1 MKIRPKIAILVG
13 RSLFTDGIISRLE
26 RSYSQVSFKTI
37 SLFSPNLFAEIVAF
51 SPDIMLMDQQNP
63 EFMSRLQSK
72 LSPVMPRLK
81 VVIVGRE
88 VSRAQV
94 IQWNEYPASNVGD
107 LLKVI
112 GSLFEG
118 DQNFVSETPR

>member
-13 RSLFTDGIISRLE
+13 KSLFTDGIISRLE

-37 SLFSPNLFAEIVAF
+37 SLFSPNLVAEIIAF
-51 SPDIMLMDQQNP
+51 APDIMLMDQRDP
-63 EFMSRLQSK
+63 SFMTRLQSR
-72 LSPVMPRLK
+72 LSPVMPQLK

-88 VSRAQV
+88 TSRAQV
-94 IQWNEYPASNVGD
+94 IQWAEYPASNVGD
-107 LLKVI
+107 LLNVI